1 MLMDRKTQYFKMS
14 ILSKEIYRLSA
25 ILLKIPMAFFLVEM
39 EKLIFKLIWNGK
51 SPLENQSNLKKL
63 SWYTLNFE
71 IQCKLW

>member
-1 MLMDRKTQYFKMS
+1 
-14 ILSKEIYRLSA
+14 
-25 ILLKIPMAFFLVEM
+25 M

-71 IQCKLW
+71 IQCKALVIKIMCYWH